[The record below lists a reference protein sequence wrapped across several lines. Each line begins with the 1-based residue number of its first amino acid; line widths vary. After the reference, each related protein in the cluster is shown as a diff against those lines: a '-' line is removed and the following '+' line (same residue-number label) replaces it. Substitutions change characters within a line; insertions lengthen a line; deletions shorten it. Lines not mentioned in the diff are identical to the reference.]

1 MPKIVLSD
9 AAPKDVERLTFS
21 LPGAEPFE
29 APYESDSPVVLANA
43 ESHPWLEVERDEDA
57 VVDPPSYSASVD
69 PTKDPLSL
77 QYEGDRNVAPAEP
90 EEDVTPLAVESG
102 LDQNVAETVGE
113 GDNETAVTL
122 AADDSENSPAPKTR
136 RKSSSAAK
144 EN

>member
-1 MPKIVLSD
+1 MAKIVLSD
-9 AAPKDVERLTFS
+9 AAPKDAERLTFS

-29 APYESDSPVVLANA
+29 APYESDSPIVLANA
-43 ESHPWLEVERDEDA
+43 ESHPWLKVERDEDG
-57 VVDPPSYSASVD
+57 VVDPPSHSPSVD
-69 PTKDPLSL
+69 PREDRLSAL
-77 QYEGDRNVAPAEP
+77 YEGSDDEAAPAEP
-90 EEDVTPLAVESG
+90 EEDVTPLAVEAG

-122 AADDSENSPAPKTR
+122 AADDADSPAPKTR